1 MVAEAEHFVTSFL
14 SNEDIDSVERLHDR
28 LAEAEDTVFTLKQR
42 AFDLVPDVEMETFYN
57 AMAELSAYLTRLRIY
72 FQNLA
77 SELRERTDDVS
88 PCQCDRVYT
97 GMTGQP
103 KYQVSKRQIEC
114 LRELP
119 FSWTR
124 IAQLLGIS
132 TKTLRR
138 RRQEFQIDDE
148 QQWSSISEAELR
160 EMMRE
165 IMNITPGLGQTR
177 MLGALKS
184 RGIKIQRSRVR
195 ILLRELDPV
204 GTALRWRGAICRRN
218 YSVHC
223 SNALWH
229 IDGNH
234 KMIRWHLV
242 VHTAIDGYSR
252 LIPYLHCANNNK
264 SSTVLD
270 LFQNACHSYGLP
282 SRVRCDHGLENV
294 GVARMM
300 LECRGINRGSIITGS
315 SVHNQRVER
324 LHRDVTTG
332 VLKSYIDQFNMME
345 RCGLLDPL
353 NEVHVF
359 SLQLVFLKMINE
371 SLEEFI
377 NQWNHHRIST
387 ERGLSPV
394 QLWTEGILRYAS
406 ERDSS
411 LDAILTDEEVDSYE
425 VDQEDY
431 NPVEQ
436 GGVVVPE
443 TSLSLSEEQLHY
455 LRTLASVN
463 NSRSNK
469 IHTYVNIVDTIN
481 AMVFRN

>member
-1 MVAEAEHFVTSFL
+1 MAALGGLAGSEYSLSSFFQQTKAMVAEAEHFVTSFL

-28 LAEAEDTVFTLKQR
+28 LAEAGDTVFTLKQR

-114 LRELP
+114 LRELH
-119 FSWTR
+119 FWWTR

-184 RGIKIQRSRVR
+184 RGIKVQRSRVR

-204 GTALRWRGAICRRN
+204 GTALRWRGANLSAKLQC
-218 YSVHC
+218 
-223 SNALWH
+223 ALL
-229 IDGNH
+229 
-234 KMIRWHLV
+234 K
-242 VHTAIDGYSR
+242 
-252 LIPYLHCANNNK
+252 C
-264 SSTVLD
+264 
-270 LFQNACHSYGLP
+270 F
-282 SRVRCDHGLENV
+282 
-294 GVARMM
+294 VA
-300 LECRGINRGSIITGS
+300 
-315 SVHNQRVER
+315 H
-324 LHRDVTTG
+324 
-332 VLKSYIDQFNMME
+332 
-345 RCGLLDPL
+345 
-353 NEVHVF
+353 
-359 SLQLVFLKMINE
+359 
-371 SLEEFI
+371 
-377 NQWNHHRIST
+377 
-387 ERGLSPV
+387 
-394 QLWTEGILRYAS
+394 
-406 ERDSS
+406 
-411 LDAILTDEEVDSYE
+411 
-425 VDQEDY
+425 
-431 NPVEQ
+431 
-436 GGVVVPE
+436 
-443 TSLSLSEEQLHY
+443 
-455 LRTLASVN
+455 
-463 NSRSNK
+463 
-469 IHTYVNIVDTIN
+469 
-481 AMVFRN
+481 